1 MRTPVKPKYMYETN
15 ININAGLTPQIP
27 RTVYE
32 YYWVC
37 PFFLLFSFFLK
48 ALKAR
53 AAASICHIKH
63 TRWKAKTT
71 GNLYGTVLQVFYVNA
86 KISHAYVSRRRD
98 MPGER
103 DKVIKSTVEP
113 CGNDCQHCVQHTLS
127 VCHQTPVMWTII
139 IIIIIIHLLP
149 ICHRNSWYMA

>member
-32 YYWVC
+32 YYRVYR
-37 PFFLLFSFFLK
+37 FFLLFSFFLK

-71 GNLYGTVLQVFYVNA
+71 GNLYGTVLQVFLR
-86 KISHAYVSRRRD
+86 K
-98 MPGER
+98 
-103 DKVIKSTVEP
+103 
-113 CGNDCQHCVQHTLS
+113 C
-127 VCHQTPVMWTII
+127 
-139 IIIIIIHLLP
+139 
-149 ICHRNSWYMA
+149 